1 MQVHLNYIPLLPS
14 DVKGVSTVGM
24 HSHHKTIIRDLS
36 LLALDMP
43 NKMLDLVEK
52 CMRLKYLA
60 YHIPE

>member
-1 MQVHLNYIPLLPS
+1 
-14 DVKGVSTVGM
+14 M